1 MMLIAPTDPTGL
13 DLIISIN
20 QDRRQVGNHGCPP
33 PSGRKDVSMNNEL
46 YHFGVK
52 GMKWGVRRA
61 RKKYSNKAL
70 RQYNANQRNVKSLK
84 RDLDSGIDSDTGS
97 KLDFETRKAYQ
108 YEYNRAVETGKKW
121 LKTRQDILNMP
132 VSSTTV
138 SDIKNRYNKTRRG
151 NVYYPFA

>member
-1 MMLIAPTDPTGL
+1 
-13 DLIISIN
+13 
-20 QDRRQVGNHGCPP
+20 
-33 PSGRKDVSMNNEL
+33 MNNEL

-61 RKKYSNKAL
+61 RKKYSDKAL
-70 RQYNANQRNVKSLK
+70 RQYNANQRNAKSLK
-84 RDLDSGIDSDTGS
+84 RDLDSHFDSSTGL
-97 KLDFETRKAYQ
+97 KLDSETRSAYQ
-108 YEYNRAVETGKKW
+108 HEYNRAVETGRQW
-121 LKTRQDILNMP
+121 LQTRQDILNMP